1 MRYWLPLFVVLTL
14 LGSGSVLA
22 QESESF
28 RRAEAKPEEFV
39 VGTILHNPPYVT
51 EHPSSGIDLDIIRA
65 AMAQSGTKVRFVHAP
80 IARVEKLLENGLV
93 DAITTFATIDGLC
106 ENSDVFSEWHD
117 GIIVPR
123 DSRFDVRAVS
133 DLAGL
138 KVGMFPGAEQVL
150 ASTLD
155 PYAAS
160 FGGKVTIFSAPL
172 VLRMLRY
179 QRIDAYIGD
188 FWSIEYAQK
197 NDLEFKNQPRLFDV
211 AVKFDPTPRSLC
223 IRDKQHLALF
233 NEGLAAAKMTG
244 SVSEILAQYRVFIP
258 D

>member
-1 MRYWLPLFVVLTL
+1 MRNWLPWLVVLTL
-14 LGSGSVLA
+14 LGFGSVSA
-22 QESESF
+22 QESKSF
-28 RRAEAKPEEFV
+28 PQPVTKPKAFV

-65 AMAQSGTKVRFVHAP
+65 AMARSGVEVRFVHAP
-80 IARVEKLLENGLV
+80 IARVEKLLENGSV
-93 DAITTFATIDGLC
+93 DAITTFSTVGGLC

-123 DSRFDVRAVS
+123 DSNAAIRSAS

-138 KVGMFPGAEQVL
+138 KVGLFPGAEQVL
-150 ASTLD
+150 ATTLD
-155 PYAAS
+155 PHVSS

-179 QRIDAYIGD
+179 NRIDAYIGD
-188 FWSIEYAQK
+188 YWSIEYAQK

-211 AVKFDPTPRSLC
+211 AVKFPPTPRSLC
-223 IRDKQHLALF
+223 IRDKEHLAMF
-233 NEGLAAAKMTG
+233 NEGFAAAKAAG
-244 SVSEILAQYRVFIP
+244 LVSGILSQYRAFIP